1 MSHGINRTSLTRFAP
16 AMQTEVDRA
25 GARKLAAR
33 QWRIDGTI
41 VLLPDSIQKLD
52 PLDRELV
59 RAIAAKIYGPR
70 G

>member
-1 MSHGINRTSLTRFAP
+1 MSGGINRTSLTPYA
-16 AMQTEVDRA
+16 ASMQDPDPA
-25 GARKLAAR
+25 GARKVAAR

-41 VLLPDSIQKLD
+41 VLLPDSIQRLD